1 VAGRFGGGIVILQN
15 EAMEAKRGMSEME
28 QAIVL
33 NTEMDRKVFAW
44 LERNLGPVTQFAA
57 HARWR
62 SGWDAEVT
70 RDGKPLP
77 LYIRG
82 PRGDNYTSPIDMDQE
97 AAIHRA
103 YLANGISVPRA
114 IAVIEHPN
122 SLVLERIPGMIN
134 TAMIPNAD
142 VRRQVRESFIE
153 TVAEIHKLPLEA
165 FAEVGLEVP
174 TGADAVSRNLY
185 AASEAI
191 FDRLIGRP
199 WPLMRFTANW
209 LRRHVPQDRTRA
221 AFINPDAG
229 QFLFED
235 GRVTGLIDFEMSSF
249 GDPAA
254 ELAGMRLRDTSEPLG
269 DLSALYDHYEKVSG
283 DRITKQLIEYHTA
296 GFCGVNGFM
305 LWPLAFSST
314 PEQDYVAYLN
324 FAVATTRWSY
334 TAMAAHMGLVLTE
347 PHTPAARPMGFDRA
361 GLHLVRQIEGLP
373 ASDAATLYSRDSAAA
388 LALYQQRWLTYGA
401 DILDADLSDTAAL
414 IGRRPADQAD
424 MMAQL
429 EAFVAQVGPKEDAR
443 LIQHFHNWLR
453 RQDFLLTGCGIAST
467 FVGLDLQ
474 IIPER

>member
-1 VAGRFGGGIVILQN
+1 
-15 EAMEAKRGMSEME
+15 ME

-33 NTEMDRKVFAW
+33 NTEMDSKVFAW
-44 LERNLGPVTQFAA
+44 LEANLGPVTLFAA

-62 SGWDAEVT
+62 TGWDAEVS
-70 RDGKPLP
+70 RDGKPMP

-103 YLANGISVPRA
+103 YLANGIIVPRV
-114 IAVIEHPN
+114 IAVIEDPN
-122 SLVLERIPGMIN
+122 SLVLERISGTIN
-134 TAMIPNAD
+134 TDTITDPD
-142 VRRQVRESFIE
+142 VRRRVREAFIE
-153 TVAEIHKLPLEA
+153 TVAQIHRLPLEA
-165 FAEVGLEVP
+165 FADVGLEVP
-174 TGADAVSRNLY
+174 VGADAVSRNLY
-185 AASEAI
+185 AASEDI
-191 FDRLIGRP
+191 FDRHIGRP
-199 WPLMRFTANW
+199 WPLMRFTASW
-209 LRRHVPQDRTRA
+209 LRRYVPQDRTSA

-229 QFLFED
+229 QFMFEH
-235 GRVTGLIDFEMSSF
+235 GRVTGLIDFEVSSF

-269 DLSALYDHYEKVSG
+269 DLSAIYDHYEKVSG

-305 LWPLAFSST
+305 LWPLAFNST

-334 TAMAAHMGLVLTE
+334 TAMAAHMGIVLNE
-347 PHTPAARPMGFDRA
+347 PSTPTARPMGFDQA
-361 GLHLVRQIEGLP
+361 GAHLVRQIGDLP
-373 ASDAATLYSRDSAAA
+373 ALDTATAYSRDGAVA
-388 LALYQQRWLTYGA
+388 LARYQQRWLTYGA

-424 MMAQL
+424 MMVQL
-429 EAFVAQVGPKEDAR
+429 EAFIGQAGPEEDAR